1 MRREPAPGRSPGDD
15 IRVLVIEDEPKL
27 ADYLRKGLSEIGY
40 VVDLATDGIASLLDT
55 RHP

>member
-1 MRREPAPGRSPGDD
+1 LPRVRDGSVAEKRHP
-15 IRVLVIEDEPKL
+15 VLVIEDEPKL